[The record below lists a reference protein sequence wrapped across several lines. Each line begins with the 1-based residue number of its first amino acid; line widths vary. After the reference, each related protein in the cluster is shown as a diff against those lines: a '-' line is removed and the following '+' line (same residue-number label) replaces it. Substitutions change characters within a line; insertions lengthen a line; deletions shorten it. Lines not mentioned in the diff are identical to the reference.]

1 MSMDRQIQVLRD
13 SNVDLREQITDLN
26 KDIFNYKE
34 LLELKNLSSQ
44 VGPLFLDLF
53 IILYRDVTN
62 NNLACIFNHQSIT

>member
-53 IILYRDVTN
+53 IIL
-62 NNLACIFNHQSIT
+62 